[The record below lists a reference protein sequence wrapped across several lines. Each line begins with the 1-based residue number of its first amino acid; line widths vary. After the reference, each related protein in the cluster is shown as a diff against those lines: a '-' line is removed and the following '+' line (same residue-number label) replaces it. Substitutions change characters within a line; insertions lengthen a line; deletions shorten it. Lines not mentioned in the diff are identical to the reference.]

1 MTRLS
6 TILALLSVLAVPV
19 RADDAADIDWAERQ
33 FAQAMDTVLP
43 LPEDASGLFIR
54 AYHDLHHSFP
64 EFSVAISVDRTTG
77 TLHATTLV
85 ADKLSIFKQL
95 QALHRTRPAIS
106 PAEAFAE
113 LRVIRRTASERQ
125 CPAVARLNSQF
136 TRLRL
141 APPELDLIVLHPV
154 VYQLRVS
161 GSGELS
167 YDIHDP
173 DPAVRAWASRA
184 LSLIASCHGTT

>member
-19 RADDAADIDWAERQ
+19 RADEAADIAWAERH
-33 FAQAMDTVLP
+33 FAQALDAVFP
-43 LPEDASGLFIR
+43 VPADASGVFIR

-64 EFSVAISVDRTTG
+64 EFSIAISIDRATG

-85 ADKLSIFKQL
+85 ADKLSIFEQL
-95 QALHRTRPAIS
+95 QTLHRARPTLS
-106 PAEAFAE
+106 PAEALAG

-125 CPAVARLNSQF
+125 CAAVARLHAQF

-154 VYQLRVS
+154 IYQLRVS
-161 GSGELS
+161 GSGQLS
-167 YDIHDP
+167 YDIHEP
-173 DPAVRAWASRA
+173 DPAVKAWASQA